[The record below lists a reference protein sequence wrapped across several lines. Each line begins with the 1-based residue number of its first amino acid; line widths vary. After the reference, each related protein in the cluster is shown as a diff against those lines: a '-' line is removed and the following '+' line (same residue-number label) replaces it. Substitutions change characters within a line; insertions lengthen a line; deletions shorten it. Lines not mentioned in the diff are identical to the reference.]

1 MVDGH
6 LFEKIAAIAT
16 QLRKKTDRPFG
27 GIQVDPLAS
36 GKSSFSDSPMQLVVT
51 GDFFQL
57 PPVTAG
63 SKQPFFA
70 FECDAWKASIE
81 HTVCLTRVFRQKDDS
96 SCSILLAGFGA
107 QFLIE
112 FVQLLNELRRG
123 SITPL
128 AIESFRALSRPIV
141 SNDSVLPP
149 TELFST
155 RHEVERANSTRLA
168 SLQSTPFTFDARDSG
183 SAAPEKRKAVL
194 ANMRVPERLIL
205 KQGAQVMLVKNIDD
219 RRGLV
224 NGAVGRVLGFFAAP
238 RGKSEGVITN
248 VEISEDGKSV
258 VFAGAG
264 KENVKPGSTVP
275 AKILKSEGKRPAAD
289 AELFPLVE
297 FPTPTGRETAL
308 MTRDEFRIEDNE
320 GVVLARRVQA
330 CFSFR
335 LAIAKPNDVYALPGS
350 PNPCMGYLY
359 S

>member
-1 MVDGH
+1 VF
-6 LFEKIAAIAT
+6 LYYW
-16 QLRKKTDRPFG
+16 LRLG
-27 GIQVDPLAS
+27 LS
-36 GKSSFSDSPMQLVVT
+36 
-51 GDFFQL
+51 
-57 PPVTAG
+57 
-63 SKQPFFA
+63 
-70 FECDAWKASIE
+70 
-81 HTVCLTRVFRQKDDS
+81 
-96 SCSILLAGFGA
+96 
-107 QFLIE
+107 FLIE
-112 FVQLLNELRRG
+112 FVQLLNELRQG
-123 SITPL
+123 SITSL

-168 SLQSTPFTFDARDSG
+168 SLQSPPVAFDARDSG

-238 RGKSEGVITN
+238 RGKSEGVISN

-264 KENVKPGSTVP
+264 KENVKPGSTAPVRV
-275 AKILKSEGKRPAAD
+275 LKTPAAD

-297 FPTPTGRETAL
+297 FPTPMGRETAL
-308 MTRDEFRIEDNE
+308 VTRDEFRIEDNE

-330 CFSFR
+330 SIPFH
-335 LAIAKPNDVYALPGS
+335 LAMVMPNDAPLGS
-350 PNPCMGYLY
+350 PHPCVGHLHP
-359 S
+359 